1 MVIFSSHHSEVFIYI
16 LFNLIMVFYSF
27 EMILVGI
34 ILLSGMAAGG
44 IKLWLKKRHES
55 LEQLDRKTVPKQQ
68 NLDSSK
74 NNL

>member
-1 MVIFSSHHSEVFIYI
+1 MQ
-16 LFNLIMVFYSF
+16 FYSF

-34 ILLSGMAAGG
+34 ILLSAMAGGG
-44 IKLWLKKRHES
+44 IKLWLKRRHDYLAQVDLNDDSE
-55 LEQLDRKTVPKQQ
+55 QQ